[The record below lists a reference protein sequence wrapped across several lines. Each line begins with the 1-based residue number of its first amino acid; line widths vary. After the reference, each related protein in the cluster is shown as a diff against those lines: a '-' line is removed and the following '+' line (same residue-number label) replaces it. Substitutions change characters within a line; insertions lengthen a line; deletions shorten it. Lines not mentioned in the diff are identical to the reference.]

1 MAVVIPNIS
10 NEALAAALNQASVRG
25 RGKVS
30 VEIDGCRLEDVW
42 ATGSRVWFE
51 YHCSESDASSD
62 APAWYHSHQQVE
74 VLGLSDCEQIAFT
87 TFEERVNEGMLLVY
101 RVRFDD
107 GLECD
112 VFEDEL
118 LMDPSQFDRPD
129 PPKPRM
135 ETERP

>member
-10 NEALAAALNQASVRG
+10 NEALATALNQASVRG
-25 RGKVS
+25 RGKIS
-30 VEIDGCRLEDVW
+30 VEIEGCRIDDVW
-42 ATGSRVWFE
+42 ATGSPAWFE
-51 YHCSESDASSD
+51 YHCSESHESSD
-62 APAWYHSHQQVE
+62 SPAWYHSHQQVE
-74 VLGLSDCEQIAFT
+74 VLGLTDCEQVPST
-87 TFEERVNEGMLLVY
+87 TFGERMDEGMVLVY
-101 RVRFDD
+101 RVWFDD
-107 GLECD
+107 GLEWD

>member
-1 MAVVIPNIS
+1 MMATIPEKIT
-10 NEALAAALNQASVRG
+10 NEMLAAALNQVRD

-30 VEIDGCRLEDVW
+30 VEIDGCRIDDVW

-51 YHCSESDASSD
+51 YHCRESHDSQD

-74 VLGLSDCEQIAFT
+74 VLGLSDCEQISFT
-87 TFEERVNEGMLLVY
+87 TSEERANEAMVLVY

-107 GLECD
+107 GLEWD

-118 LMDPSQFDRPD
+118 LTDPSQFERDD
-129 PPKPRM
+129 PPRQL
-135 ETERP
+135 